1 MVSLL
6 ILLKHHFIPK
16 MYKQWLFKYFKI
28 AFRKRHREDGL
39 RIFHRAAEEKKR
51 GTGNGVTGR
60 DCNLKI
66 VPSSFWP
73 WPKKWTTRNRPV
85 NFVLFFL
92 FWRVSATD
100 AGLETPRC
108 VFLNELFE
116 RIRRLVTVDGKMV
129 ILRAFAAVRILY
141 VEFIEYDK
149 KLRFRWEKF
158 ALKTNITILWKFLN
172 SDRLP
177 SLLNEW
183 F

>member
-16 MYKQWLFKYFKI
+16 MYKRWLFKYFKI

-51 GTGNGVTGR
+51 GPGNGVTGR

-85 NFVLFFL
+85 NFVLFFFIL
-92 FWRVSATD
+92 KGICNWRWTGNTKMCVLEWTFWKNSKVSYCGWQNGNFTCLCSGAHFI
-100 AGLETPRC
+100 C
-108 VFLNELFE
+108 
-116 RIRRLVTVDGKMV
+116 RIH
-129 ILRAFAAVRILY
+129 RI
-141 VEFIEYDK
+141 
-149 KLRFRWEKF
+149 W
-158 ALKTNITILWKFLN
+158 
-172 SDRLP
+172 
-177 SLLNEW
+177 
-183 F
+183 

>member
-1 MVSLL
+1 MVSVL

-16 MYKQWLFKYFKI
+16 MYKQWLFKYLKI
-28 AFRKRHREDGL
+28 AFRKRHREDSTIL
-39 RIFHRAAEEKKR
+39 VLTLTKEMNDKE
-51 GTGNGVTGR
+51 
-60 DCNLKI
+60 
-66 VPSSFWP
+66 PSCQFCS
-73 WPKKWTTRNRPV
+73 
-85 NFVLFFL
+85 FFL

>member
-1 MVSLL
+1 MSCQ
-6 ILLKHHFIPK
+6 F
-16 MYKQWLFKYFKI
+16 
-28 AFRKRHREDGL
+28 
-39 RIFHRAAEEKKR
+39 
-51 GTGNGVTGR
+51 
-60 DCNLKI
+60 C
-66 VPSSFWP
+66 S
-73 WPKKWTTRNRPV
+73 
-85 NFVLFFL
+85 FFL

-116 RIRRLVTVDGKMV
+116 RIRRLVIVDGKMV